1 MVASGT
7 GMRLE
12 GLAQGVFDLVTQ
24 FCLALPR
31 SRRRAGDLKEVEFL
45 TLSILHRHET
55 LIVGEIQRLLGVLPA
70 QMSRIIRALEMR
82 DRPLIACRINPQDK
96 RKIDVALTPDGAAA
110 FQEYQTARVHSIAAL
125 LGRLPEEDL
134 DDLQRLLVK
143 VNDVVSSPAASPQR
157 AGRETG

>member
-1 MVASGT
+1 MFDYVPCVRVRARAAGRPRGEGGAGPGEVAMVASGT

-96 RKIDVALTPDGAAA
+96 RKIDVALTPDGA
-110 FQEYQTARVHSIAAL
+110 
-125 LGRLPEEDL
+125 
-134 DDLQRLLVK
+134 
-143 VNDVVSSPAASPQR
+143 
-157 AGRETG
+157 